1 MSDVQ
6 AETVA
11 IEIAPDAAPVV
22 DPAPVVSLEPPVVDS
37 APVVSVS
44 LEPAVPVAPVV
55 VDSTPVVDPLTD
67 RIAALDAREAALE
80 AREAEA
86 AEKAAAGEAKQA
98 EYESKL
104 QGISEGVVHVL
115 QQQADLAALIDAAHA
130 RDMAI
135 KNAVADFV
143 KATQ

>member
-6 AETVA
+6 AETETPA
-11 IEIAPDAAPVV
+11 IPEAGVDA
-22 DPAPVVSLEPPVVDS
+22 

-44 LEPAVPVAPVV
+44 LEPAVVEPVIEAA
-55 VDSTPVVDPLTD
+55 PVVDPLTD

-86 AEKAAAGEAKQA
+86 VEKAAAGEAKQA

>member
-6 AETVA
+6 AETETPA
-11 IEIAPDAAPVV
+11 IPEAVPDAAPVV
-22 DPAPVVSLEPPVVDS
+22 A
-37 APVVSVS
+37 VS
-44 LEPAVPVAPVV
+44 LEPAVVEPVIAAAPAPVV
-55 VDSTPVVDPLTD
+55 DSLTD